1 MGFLGLGH
9 MEVLA
14 ILVVALIALG
24 PGRLPDI
31 ARNLG
36 RTVSALKKASQDATT
51 EVTRE
56 LQVLDREDRE

>member
-1 MGFLGLGH
+1 

-36 RTVSALKKASQDATT
+36 RTVSALKKVSQDAER

-56 LQVLDREDRE
+56 LQAMDREDKESPR